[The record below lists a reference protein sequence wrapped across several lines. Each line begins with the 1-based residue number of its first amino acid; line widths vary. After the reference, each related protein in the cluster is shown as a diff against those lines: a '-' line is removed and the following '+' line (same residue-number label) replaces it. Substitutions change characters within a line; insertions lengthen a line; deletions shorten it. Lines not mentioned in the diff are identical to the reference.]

1 MKYLKRFNE
10 ELSPSLLRRAAKK
23 AEEKG
28 GYYKTDSAPK
38 MTDYA
43 EELEVETTK
52 LANLL
57 KWKENVKNS
66 EKNGVI
72 QLELRTGLQQLGSN
86 EPNYI
91 GNFYPEVQF
100 GLDMLNDH
108 LDNEE
113 GDKTIY
119 LTIFINA
126 VVTTEEGLNEMNEAI
141 DTYVNSKPGTK
152 SKYKEGGKIWMAY
165 SDLQITLENGTFAIH
180 SLDFYDNDSSVVDVK
195 ILNRRSSGL
204 IRTAIIKEFNSD
216 YEIYFQ
222 GEGRSEKIHF
232 ENAKEAIE
240 AILAKHGLSS
250 DYGITYED
258 IYEAILK
265 VPASTFMFKTEFKTD
280 WC

>member
-43 EELEVETTK
+43 DLLE
-52 LANLL
+52 
-57 KWKENVKNS
+57 WKENVKNS

-72 QLELRTGLQQLGSN
+72 QLELRTGLQKQLGSN

-91 GNFYPEVQF
+91 GNFYPEVSF

-113 GDKTIY
+113 GDKCVY

-126 VVTTEEGLNEMNEAI
+126 VVTTEEGINEMNEAI

-152 SKYKEGGKIWMAY
+152 HKYKEGGKIWMAY

-180 SLDFYDNDSSVVDVK
+180 PLDFYDNDSSVVDVK

-204 IRTAIIKEFNSD
+204 IRTAIINEFNSE

-222 GEGRSEKIHF
+222 GDGHSEKVHF

-250 DYGITYED
+250 EYGITYED

-265 VPASTFMFKTEFKTD
+265 VPASTFMFKTD
-280 WC
+280 W

>member
-23 AEEKG
+23 ADEKG

-38 MTDYA
+38 MIDYA
-43 EELEVETTK
+43 DILE
-52 LANLL
+52 
-57 KWKENVKNS
+57 WKENVKKS

-72 QLELRTGLQQLGSN
+72 QLELRTDKKKLGE
-86 EPNYI
+86 EPKYYI
-91 GNFYPEVQF
+91 GDFYPVVSL
-100 GLDMLNDH
+100 GLYMLNDN

-113 GDKTIY
+113 GDKSIY
-119 LTIFINA
+119 LTIFISA

-180 SLDFYDNDSSVVDVK
+180 PLDFYENDSCVVDVK

-204 IRTAIIKEFNSD
+204 IRTAIINEFNNNC
-216 YEIYFQ
+216 ELYFNN
-222 GEGRSEKIHF
+222 EKEHF
-232 ENAKEAIE
+232 ENAKEAID
-240 AILAKHGLSS
+240 AIFAKHGLSS
-250 DYGITYED
+250 EYGISYED

-265 VPASTFMFKTEFKTD
+265 TPASTFMFKTD
-280 WC
+280 W